1 MISPSSPWFTSYGA
15 GTDGRN
21 DDLFRAN
28 FFPLHSS
35 AILTLY
41 HKDHAR
47 DSARSTKAA
56 SIKPLIEL
64 LSREE
69 EESLGLGFLS
79 VLCFVV
85 IQRFE
90 RQRFPPFLHLHLSF
104 SGQKGRQITSFPPV
118 TLVVVIGARW
128 GKGLGKLQFTRSF
141 SSFLIFLTRGFLQN
155 FREFSPPFLFLLC
168 LISSFLKFVKD
179 VFIFESN

>member
-104 SGQKGRQITSFPPV
+104 SGQKGRQITSFPS
-118 TLVVVIGARW
+118 RD
-128 GKGLGKLQFTRSF
+128 
-141 SSFLIFLTRGFLQN
+141 TRGRDRGALEERAWKIEIYSLFLFFFN
-155 FREFSPPFLFLLC
+155 FSDAWFPAEFS
-168 LISSFLKFVKD
+168 
-179 VFIFESN
+179 

>member
-90 RQRFPPFLHLHLSF
+90 RQRFPPFLHLSF

-141 SSFLIFLTRGFLQN
+141 SSFLIFLTRWFPA
-155 FREFSPPFLFLLC
+155 EFS
-168 LISSFLKFVKD
+168 
-179 VFIFESN
+179 